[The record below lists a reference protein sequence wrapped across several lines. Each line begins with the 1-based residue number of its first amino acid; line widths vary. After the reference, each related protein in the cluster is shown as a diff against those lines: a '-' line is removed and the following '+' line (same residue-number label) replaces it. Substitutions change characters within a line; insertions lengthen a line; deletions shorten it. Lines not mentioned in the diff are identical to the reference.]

1 MQRLIVPHG
10 NGSAKRS
17 LIVLF
22 VAALLLLA
30 VGAGA
35 RAQQIVTVAIR
46 SAVTQS
52 YFIASLPRKPE
63 AVAFLFPGSGGYV
76 RLRQENEQIKFS
88 PNNFLIRTRSEYV
101 KRGVVAAFLD
111 APSDMQNDSGM
122 SDEFRLGEQHYSD
135 VAAIIADMRQR
146 LPGLPLFL
154 VGTSRGST
162 SAAALAARFGEQI
175 AGVVLSSTVF
185 RQSGRQ
191 AKEPGPGLSRFDFAS
206 IKAPLLFVHHVS
218 DKCPVTPY
226 GDVARLSDKYPL
238 VTVFGGSPPQSGPC
252 DALSQHG
259 FLGKE
264 SDTVEQIVNWMLK
277 KPFQHEVK

>member
-1 MQRLIVPHG
+1 MQPLILPHG
-10 NGSAKRS
+10 NRSAERS
-17 LIVLF
+17 LIALF
-22 VAALLLLA
+22 VAAIWLVA

-35 RAQQIVTVAIR
+35 SAQQIVTVPIR

-63 AVAFLFPGSGGYV
+63 AVAFLLPGSGGYI

-122 SDEFRLGEQHYSD
+122 TDEFRLGEQHYSD
-135 VAAIIADMRQR
+135 VAVIVADLRKR

-162 SAAALAARFGEQI
+162 SAAALGARFDEQI

-191 AKEPGPGLSRFDFAS
+191 AKEPGTGLSRFDFAS
-206 IKAPLLFVHHVS
+206 IKAPVLLVHHVS
-218 DKCPVTPY
+218 DQCPVTPY
-226 GDVARLSDKYPL
+226 SEAARLSDKYPL

-252 DALSQHG
+252 DPLSQHG
-259 FLGKE
+259 FFGKE
-264 SDTVEQIVNWMLK
+264 TETVEQIVNWMLK
-277 KPFQHEVK
+277 RPFQHEVK